1 MKHYFRGL
9 FLGIT
14 ALLSFTAWA
23 GAQEGTTVQGRVT
36 TEAGAPLP
44 AVSVF
49 VVDLNVGSLT
59 RDDGTYSFAIPAARV
74 QGQEVTLTA
83 RLIGYTAQSARVTLR
98 PGTITQDFAMVA
110 NPLRLGE
117 VVVTGAGTLTTR
129 EKLPNVV
136 NSVDS
141 TLIQR
146 SNESNIV
153 QALAA
158 KAPNVIVNQQSGEPG
173 ASSYMRIRGAKSISG
188 TGQPLFVVDGVPIDN
203 TTYATGPSTG
213 STVAPNAA
221 SDINPADIESVEI
234 LKGSA
239 AAAIY
244 GARAAEG
251 VVLIT
256 TKSGRVGPTRY
267 SLRTTMQFDE
277 ASQGVPL
284 QRRYGQGSGGVAAV
298 CGAPGCRLTSGS
310 WGPELA
316 PGTPTFDH
324 FDALFTSGFMADA
337 VLTASGGSDRTT
349 FFFSAGRMDHDGI
362 IVGPNNNYV
371 RNTVRLKASHR
382 LLDRLTIGGNVAYV
396 DAEGDFVQKGSNV
409 SGLMLGA
416 LRSPPEFD
424 NSQYI
429 DPVTKLHRSYR
440 FPQPR
445 SSDTRNHRGY
455 DNPFFVANEAA
466 NQLEKGRVYGSINAD
481 YNPLNW
487 LTVRW
492 ALGGDYSGDWRL
504 EALPLTSSTY
514 ATGLLIRADIIN
526 YSIDHSLNAAA
537 SWTFTPNI
545 AGTLTLGQNLNARRF
560 RLNSTT
566 GYDLIAPKPFALQN
580 VTTWEPTETRSLIHT
595 ESYFAQAQVDLYDQ
609 LYLTA
614 AIRNDGFSTFGA
626 SQRRHWFPKFG
637 AAWTFTS
644 LLGNESQQGILSFG
658 KLRAAYGET
667 GKEPGAY
674 QTITA
679 LVAGGSF
686 GGGWGDYLNASQ
698 GGLGGLFADNTLGN
712 QSIKPE
718 RTKETELGIDL
729 GLFDQRA
736 DLGVTYYDSKSED
749 VILSAPLPPSTGY
762 GAILRN
768 AARISNKGWEVSLN
782 VRPITNANVA
792 WEMGFQYAKNDGEVL
807 DLLGAE
813 FVDKSA
819 GTFLGSYGSVT
830 KGWPVGVIRGED
842 FVRCGRGLN
851 IDGIDID
858 NASGHCQGAPAGAL
872 YIGADGFPV
881 YDVTDRVIADPNP
894 DWTGSVRTAL
904 TLFRRWTVTG
914 LLDIKEGGDI
924 WNGTRGALL
933 FFGTHKDTELRGT
946 TQVFG
951 RNGFYEGTVA
961 GPGAGQSVDI
971 DQDWYQSNIG
981 SGFTGPAAQF
991 IEDGSYIK
999 LREIS
1004 VSYNLDQP
1012 FVRNL
1017 GFSSIDLRLAGRNLK
1032 TWTDY
1037 TGIDPETNL
1046 GGAEVFVQ
1054 GIDYFNNPQ
1063 TRSYVFSIG
1072 LNR

>member
-36 TEAGAPLP
+36 TEGGAPLP

-83 RLIGYTAQSARVTLR
+83 RLIGYTAQSVRVTLR

-858 NASGHCQGAPAGAL
+858 NTSGHCQGAPAGAL